1 MSQPPSEIE
10 RLRLERDLFL
20 RLLELGARDDLKPFL
35 EDALALITSAT
46 GARQGYLELHGDAPT
61 AAGSLPRFWIASGFS
76 DAELPLVRRE
86 ISTGIVAEAIA
97 TGRTISTASAID
109 DPRFAAQQSVQA
121 ARIRAV
127 LCAPIGGANAAA
139 ARTSEAPHA
148 AATRAPLGV
157 LYLSGRDV
165 AGPFPEADRL
175 CAEVFA
181 RHLAPLADR

>member
-109 DPRFAAQQSVQA
+109 DPRFAAQESVQA

-127 LCAPIGGANAAA
+127 LCAPVGAAPPPAPRAGAAA
-139 ARTSEAPHA
+139 EVASMPAR
-148 AATRAPLGV
+148 R
-157 LYLSGRDV
+157 
-165 AGPFPEADRL
+165 
-175 CAEVFA
+175 
-181 RHLAPLADR
+181 